1 MATLQNIRNRGS
13 LAIAIVIG
21 LALGAFILGDMMN
34 SGSNLMKPSQ
44 MEIAEIDGESVQYPD
59 YQKKVEELSEIYKMN
74 SQTSQIDE
82 STWEQIR
89 EQVWQEYLKKNIIG
103 KASEK
108 LGLTVSSE
116 ELFDLVQGNNPHPII
131 QQIFRDPKTGQVSK
145 SSVLSFLKSLETN
158 ATPEQKSYWLYIENQ
173 IIQDKLNTKYS
184 NLVSKGLYVTSDEA
198 KKSLADKNKNAN
210 FQYVMLAYSTIS
222 DNDVKISDS
231 ELKDYYSKHKDEFKQ
246 EKSRKIEYITF
257 EVLPS
262 AADNVATQKWI
273 SDSKQ
278 EFATVTDNQQYINVN
293 SEAPFDASYYKKDE
307 LPANL
312 AEWAFSAQPGDFFGP
327 YFENNE
333 YKLTKLDQF
342 KMLPDS
348 VQASH
353 ILINPQTVGGVE
365 KARAMIDSL
374 KRNIELGGDFA
385 IVAMKYSED
394 PGSKIKGGDLGW
406 FKRKQMVPEFE
417 EAAFTGEINKLYV
430 VGTRFGFHL
439 IKPTKK
445 GKETNM
451 VRVATLARKVEPS
464 TETYQKIYSETS
476 KFASEN
482 QTVDA
487 FNKAVLA
494 MKLDKKIATLK
505 ENDPTVT
512 GLESSRQ
519 LVRAAFTAEKGKILV
534 NNEGST
540 IFEFGNKF
548 VIGSLTEATEE
559 GPSTFEQAKDKVE
572 LAVRK
577 DKKAEL
583 LAEKLKN
590 AASGQSDL
598 ASIASRLSTD
608 VKEAAGVNFASF
620 SVPALGFEP
629 AVIGTVCTLPEGKIS
644 APVQGNNGV
653 YLTKVSSVSNGSNT
667 DLKGE
672 KMRLAQ
678 TLNYRAG
685 GQQVF
690 ESLKKVVDIED
701 KRSKFY

>member
-34 SGSNLMKPSQ
+34 SGSKLMKPSQ

-59 YQKKVEELSEIYKMN
+59 FQKKVEELSEIYKMN

-103 KASEK
+103 KASEN

-131 QQIFRDPKTGQVSK
+131 QQIFRDPKTGQVNK
-145 SSVLSFLKSLETN
+145 SSVLTFLKSLETN
-158 ATPEQKSYWLYIENQ
+158 ATAEQKSYWLYIENQ

-246 EKSRKIEYITF
+246 EKIRKIEYITF

-273 SDSKQ
+273 NDSKQ
-278 EFATVTDNQQYINVN
+278 EFASVTDNKQYINVN
-293 SEAPFDASYYKKDE
+293 SEVPFDASYYKKEE
-307 LPANL
+307 LPAAL
-312 AEWAFSAQPGDFFGP
+312 AEWAFSAQPGDFYGP

-353 ILINPQTVGGVE
+353 ILINPQTVGSVE
-365 KARAMIDSL
+365 KARALADSL

-385 IVAMKYSED
+385 MVAMKYSED

-417 EAAFTGEINKLYV
+417 EAAFTGEVNKLYI

-482 QTVDA
+482 QTTDA
-487 FNKAVLA
+487 FNKAVSA

-505 ENDPTVT
+505 ENDPSIA
-512 GLESSRQ
+512 GLETSRS

-548 VIGSLTEATEE
+548 VIGSVTEATEK
-559 GPSTFEQAKDKVE
+559 GPSSFEQAKDKVE

-577 DKKAEL
+577 DKKAEI

-598 ASIASRLSTD
+598 ASVASRLSTE
-608 VKEAAGVNFASF
+608 VKEAAGVNFTAF
-620 SVPALGFEP
+620 SIPALGFEP
-629 AVIGTVCTLPEGKIS
+629 AVIGTVSNIAEGKIS

-653 YLTKVSSVSNGSNT
+653 YLIKVSSFSNGASS

-672 KMRLAQ
+672 KLRLSQ

-685 GQQVF
+685 GQVF